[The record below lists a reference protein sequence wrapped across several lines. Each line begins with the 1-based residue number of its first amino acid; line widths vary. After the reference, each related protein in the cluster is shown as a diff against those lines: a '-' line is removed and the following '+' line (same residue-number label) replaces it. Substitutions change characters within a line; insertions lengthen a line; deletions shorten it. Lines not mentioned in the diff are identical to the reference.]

1 MKKIRIAIVLLI
13 CLLVGSSIYVRFLK
27 NTVNTMNTAV
37 SEAYGNIEY
46 AYDDIPKHLAHIENE
61 LKKHEGILCTF
72 IDQKLISDI
81 KNELLVTKELYTQRD
96 KNGLKISL
104 IRLYEKIDSL
114 KDTEEFNLKKIL

>member
-46 AYDDIPKHLAHIENE
+46 AYDDIPEHLAHIENE
-61 LKKHEGILCTF
+61 LKKHESILCTF